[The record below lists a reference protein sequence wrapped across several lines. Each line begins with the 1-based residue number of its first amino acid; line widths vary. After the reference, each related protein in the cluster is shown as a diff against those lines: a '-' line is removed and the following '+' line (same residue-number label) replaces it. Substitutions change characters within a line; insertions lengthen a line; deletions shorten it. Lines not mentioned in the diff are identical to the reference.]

1 MFAQAGSICYRSDTH
16 RTGDGAVATRL
27 CSAATDLACFVSGLN
42 PAGNAFSMVV
52 MMLAG
57 GS

>member
-1 MFAQAGSICYRSDTH
+1 MH
-16 RTGDGAVATRL
+16 RTDDGAVATRL
-27 CSAATDLACFVSGLN
+27 CSGTTDLACFVFRIHL
-42 PAGNAFSMVV
+42 AGNAFSMVV